1 MAAPKIIPYQ
11 VKLRSTTIE
20 RSISRP
26 VIYTNDLRSAE
37 FQFKVID
44 MEPGELSSAT
54 ATTLLYMEDGSFF
67 QNKKEDVNLSG
78 TTFSYLLKENEGNHA
93 GISKIQLVVCFNEGL
108 ENEQNFPTQLYE
120 FKITSGLENKVA
132 VEVMIQDWTT
142 LTREARTFIDTSAD
156 EVDALKDELQT
167 AINTANASLGEFDV
181 ALETGIV
188 AANLA
193 EKLEDFEEINN
204 SRLLSTE
211 RQLADKASLAQLS
224 QVASPLVAD
233 LVAQMT
239 DTARIYVYTGAEGG
253 YVAGNWYY
261 HNGTTW
267 VSGGVYQSTGIAD
280 GSIDY
285 NKLSNDLKPIL
296 GGYTPLAFDNLLTGI
311 AYYDYT
317 DGVDP
322 AWDGVQYPG
331 YNTYVK
337 NVVPGEKYQI
347 TNYVVAEIFAVAQF
361 RTAEDVGGP
370 WVGLGM
376 IGQQSDYQVTVP
388 DGMVKMIVTYATEQS
403 LPSVKKFQVA
413 DVSLTQVGVDVKSSH
428 KNALRYNHANKS
440 VRMRFRYNSNHD
452 MIFDI
457 GKRGSNN
464 LPQIAAF
471 YKEPNTTGYLPMD
484 FKLTTQFIADQT
496 DWVSPYV
503 VKAKANIDGDLPLSE
518 HFTGGYHGYNNGASD
533 AVGTAT
539 NTSFKVFADKKL
551 LATDCDIYANEIVVE
566 VVNLINATNT
576 KKADGTGRNVLQET
590 VTYTIVGNKIDVSV
604 AIKALEDITI
614 QTYYGIQAYVVAF
627 SNFQFVGDN
636 IMTGVFDTT
645 TGHYGGHKADSDCNV
660 MLAMTATDKLTMF
673 VDNMFGIGKLRYLE
687 ATTGVCTYMNYG
699 KMYFYLINNH
709 DFAANTVL
717 NYRGGY
723 VFESLT

>member
-1 MAAPKIIPYQ
+1 MVLSNGFFY
-11 VKLRSTTIE
+11 E
-20 RSISRP
+20 R
-26 VIYTNDLRSAE
+26 
-37 FQFKVID
+37 
-44 MEPGELSSAT
+44 
-54 ATTLLYMEDGSFF
+54 
-67 QNKKEDVNLSG
+67 
-78 TTFSYLLKENEGNHA
+78 
-93 GISKIQLVVCFNEGL
+93 IQLDTINER
-108 ENEQNFPTQLYE
+108 F
-120 FKITSGLENKVA
+120 NKVPTA
-132 VEVMIQDWTT
+132 KEGDANGRGMIVVLTENGLVKNTT
-142 LTREARTFIDTSAD
+142 GVSLLFKWEHTR
-156 EVDALKDELQT
+156 
-167 AINTANASLGEFDV
+167 
-181 ALETGIV
+181 IV
-188 AANLA
+188 GAQG
-193 EKLEDFEEINN
+193 LEDFEPLDLTKGEYIVTYPTEMNHEGYVKAEIRIIDNGKYAG
-204 SRLLSTE
+204 SRNMKIQVEPSVGDDTAIESSNEFRALVSALVEVNGWNDRIDAVEADFIQRANDMEATYPQELLSLGS
-211 RQLADKASLAQLS
+211 QLADKASLAQLS
-224 QVASPLVAD
+224 QVASPKVAS
-233 LVAQMT
+233 LAAQMT
-239 DTARIYVYTGAEGG
+239 DITKVYVYTGAEGG
-253 YVAGNWYY
+253 YIAGNWYY
-261 HNGTTW
+261 HTGTVW
-267 VSGGVYQSTGIAD
+267 ANGGVYQSTGIAD

-285 NKLSNDLKPIL
+285 NKLSNDLRPIL

-317 DGVDP
+317 DGVNP

-337 NVVPGEKYQI
+337 NVVPGERYQI

-388 DGMVKMIVTYATEQS
+388 DGMAKMIVTYATEQS

-413 DVSLTQVGVDVKSSH
+413 DVSLTQVDLDVKSSY

-452 MIFDI
+452 MVFDI
-457 GKRGSNN
+457 GKRGSSN

-484 FKLTTQFIADQT
+484 FTLTTQFIADQT
-496 DWVSPYV
+496 DWISPYV

-551 LATDCDIYANEIVVE
+551 LTADCDIYANEIVIE

-576 KKADGTGRNVLQET
+576 KKADGTGRNVIQET
-590 VTYTIVGNKIDVSV
+590 VTYTIVGNKVDVSV

-627 SNFQFVGDN
+627 NSFQFVGDN
-636 IMTGVFDTT
+636 VMTGVFDTT
-645 TGHYGGHKADSDCNV
+645 AGHYGGHKADSDCNV

-687 ATTGVCTYMNYG
+687 ATTGVCAYMNYG

-709 DFAANTVL
+709 DFTANTVL